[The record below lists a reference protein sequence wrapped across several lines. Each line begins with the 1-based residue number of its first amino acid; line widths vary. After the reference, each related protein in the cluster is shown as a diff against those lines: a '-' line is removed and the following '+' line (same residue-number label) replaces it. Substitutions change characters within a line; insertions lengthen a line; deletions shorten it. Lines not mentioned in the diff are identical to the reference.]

1 MFVAGG
7 STAFSSAVAVYDV
20 ATNTWSAGTAA
31 PNDFLLAGYQQVG
44 QFLYVVGGFEASGP
58 VAKVSAELSS
68 VLNRGQQSKQPKVPM
83 ANNTTTWR
91 LDMSSAPG
99 VWTTGPAFT
108 RVGQTSAWPTTR
120 EPTSCMRWV
129 ETSGWWFL

>member
-1 MFVAGG
+1 MVGRDG
-7 STAFSSAVAVYDV
+7 SAKR
-20 ATNTWSAGTAA
+20 
-31 PNDFLLAGYQQVG
+31 FLLAGYQQVG

-58 VAKVSAELSS
+58 VKPWQQQSS
-68 VLNRGQQSKQPKVPM
+68 VLYRGQQSKQPKVPM

-108 RVGQTSAWPTTR
+108 KVGQTSAWPTMR
-120 EPTSCMRWV
+120 EPTRCMRWV
-129 ETSGWWFL
+129 ETYRVVVSLTRPTR

>member
-58 VAKVSAELSS
+58 VKPSAELSS
-68 VLNRGQQSKQPKVPM
+68 VLNRGQQSKQPKVS
-83 ANNTTTWR
+83 AE
-91 LDMSSAPG
+91 LDAEQ
-99 VWTTGPAFT
+99 GPA
-108 RVGQTSAWPTTR
+108 V
-120 EPTSCMRWV
+120 
-129 ETSGWWFL
+129 